1 MAGTKHSGH
10 KTSEGGVLFL
20 RRRAETDGL
29 QLIKK
34 KKRPNPG
41 TLDNKKLHLAPPFQA
56 REASLFPVIPIGLSP
71 WDFL

>member
-1 MAGTKHSGH
+1 MAGTKHSGREAPG
-10 KTSEGGVLFL
+10 KGGGVLGG
-20 RRRAETDGL
+20 RAETDGL